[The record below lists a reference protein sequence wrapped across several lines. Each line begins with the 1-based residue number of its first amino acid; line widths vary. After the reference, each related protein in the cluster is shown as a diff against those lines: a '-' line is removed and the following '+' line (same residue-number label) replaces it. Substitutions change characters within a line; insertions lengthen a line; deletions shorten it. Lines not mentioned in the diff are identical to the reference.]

1 MLNDDIQLLT
11 TSKTTPFHGISF
23 PVVEGV
29 GGFFAKTDGTQT
41 TMSGLK
47 QLILTS
53 PGERVMNPN
62 FGTSLRKSV
71 FEPFTSDL
79 MSSLT
84 SEIKFAILKYHPE
97 VEILDFK
104 MSWDSHPHNRGRHKI
119 FLQLKFQIKGELI
132 NPQILDIII

>member
-1 MLNDDIQLLT
+1 MLNDDISLLT
-11 TSKTTPFHGISF
+11 TSKTTPFHGVSF

-29 GGFFAKTDGTQT
+29 GGFFAKTDGAQT

-47 QLILTS
+47 QLLLTS
-53 PGERVMNPN
+53 KGERVMNPE

-79 MSSLT
+79 MASLK
-84 SEIKFAILKYHPE
+84 SEIRFSINKYHPE
-97 VEILDFK
+97 VEILALE
-104 MSWDSHPHNRGRHKI
+104 MSWDSHPKSRGRHKI
-119 FLQLKFQIKGELI
+119 FIQLKFQIKGELI